1 MKIVQYSLVVVCA
14 LTLSFGAHSQ
24 IEIDSTESAS
34 EDSSHVEF
42 QAHFYEALKHK
53 ALENF
58 SKSIEELLL
67 CIEIDSS
74 ESAIFFEL
82 GTNYFK
88 HEQFQKAEMNFKKAI
103 ALNDTNFWYKESL
116 YHLYVEQARYEDAI
130 EALKPLLYRS
140 SDYHQD
146 LANLYINVGN
156 YNEALS
162 VLDRLDTNLG
172 ISPIRDEIREEV
184 YDLSGEEDK
193 RIAHLNYRLMESP
206 ETPRNFINLIYAY
219 ININQNQEAFET
231 AQSFL
236 LQHPKSHLAHVALYK
251 FYLDSEDYDR
261 AIESMKTVTISSVVE
276 PAIKAKVLND
286 FIQFVAKFP
295 QYQSALIEVT
305 NAADQ
310 KAPTRSDLELAN
322 YYYNQKDPQKAISY
336 YQKVLEFD
344 PNDFNVIK
352 NLALLYLETNQ
363 FEKASN
369 FANKQID
376 FYPSQPLLYLV
387 NGTANRQLNNLELA
401 SDYLI
406 MGLDYVIDN
415 KTLQRDFYRELS
427 TTFRLQGNIKESDS
441 FKNKALSL
449 EKNP

>member
-34 EDSSHVEF
+34 EDSYHVEF

-58 SKSIEELLL
+58 SKAIEELLL

-88 HEQFQKAEMNFKKAI
+88 YEQFQKAEMNFKKAI

-184 YDLSGEEDK
+184 YDLSGEEAK
-193 RIAHLNYRLMESP
+193 RIAHLNYGAFRVTPLDGNLDAQFAWLPLHSNHRL
-206 ETPRNFINLIYAY
+206 
-219 ININQNQEAFET
+219 
-231 AQSFL
+231 
-236 LQHPKSHLAHVALYK
+236 
-251 FYLDSEDYDR
+251 
-261 AIESMKTVTISSVVE
+261 
-276 PAIKAKVLND
+276 
-286 FIQFVAKFP
+286 
-295 QYQSALIEVT
+295 
-305 NAADQ
+305 
-310 KAPTRSDLELAN
+310 
-322 YYYNQKDPQKAISY
+322 
-336 YQKVLEFD
+336 
-344 PNDFNVIK
+344 
-352 NLALLYLETNQ
+352 
-363 FEKASN
+363 
-369 FANKQID
+369 
-376 FYPSQPLLYLV
+376 PL
-387 NGTANRQLNNLELA
+387 
-401 SDYLI
+401 
-406 MGLDYVIDN
+406 
-415 KTLQRDFYRELS
+415 
-427 TTFRLQGNIKESDS
+427 
-441 FKNKALSL
+441 
-449 EKNP
+449 